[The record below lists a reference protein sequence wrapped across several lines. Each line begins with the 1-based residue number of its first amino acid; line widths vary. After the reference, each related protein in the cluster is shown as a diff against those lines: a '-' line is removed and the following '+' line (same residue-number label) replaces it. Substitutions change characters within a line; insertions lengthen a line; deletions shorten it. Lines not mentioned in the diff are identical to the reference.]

1 MSDAI
6 GVYISP
12 IYSKI
17 NEPGDVLVIL
27 LCNVGITMGKQKW
40 LARGVD
46 AWAVTRQTDAVRL
59 FEQRPELFQEYN
71 SEEETV

>member
-6 GVYISP
+6 GIYISP
-12 IYSKI
+12 IYTQI
-17 NEPGDVLVIL
+17 NEPGDNVIIP

-59 FEQRPELFQEYN
+59 FEQRPELFQEYD
-71 SEEETV
+71 SEEESK

>member
-6 GVYISP
+6 GAYISP
-12 IYSKI
+12 IFIKKG
-17 NEPGDVLVIL
+17 EPSDVLIIP
-27 LCNVGITMGKQKW
+27 LCNVGITIGKQKW

-46 AWAVTRQTDAVRL
+46 AWAVTNQTDAVRL

-71 SEEETV
+71 SEDETV